1 MKRVIFLL
9 LNRLLLTSGSGPGN
23 FVEDAGQWMEAGY
36 KTWVRLGEQVEDVT
50 VIEVRARLTKMLRD
64 PGAIHRDR
72 VSLEIRAGHSGWTL
86 AESKPVLR

>member
-9 LNRLLLTSGSGPGN
+9 LNQLLLTSCVPGN
-23 FVEDAGQWMEAGY
+23 FVEDAGQWMEAGH